1 MTAELRRHWLSLL
14 PARPGLGEEL
24 ISRWS
29 EPHRRYHDPAHLVW
43 ALRALAELGGTSRV
57 ERLALWFHDAVHTGT
72 PGSDELASAE
82 LAVANL
88 TTAGLPAAEVD
99 EVARLV
105 LVTFAHAPDP
115 RDVPGSRV
123 SDADLAIL
131 GSEPSVY
138 QVSVAS
144 LRAESPE
151 LDEAGWR
158 DLRLARLAELLDG
171 TPIFH
176 TGAGRELW
184 GARAVANL
192 TAERSTLLGTG

>member
-1 MTAELRRHWLSLL
+1 MTTELRRHWLSLL
-14 PARPGLGEEL
+14 PRQPGLGEEL

-29 EPHRRYHDPAHLVW
+29 EPHRRYHDPAHLDW
-43 ALRALAELGGTSRV
+43 ALRALARIGGTSRV

-82 LAVANL
+82 LAVAQL
-88 TTAGLPAAEVD
+88 TEAGLPAAEVD

-115 RDVPGSRV
+115 ADGPGSRV

-138 QVSVAS
+138 QVSVAA
-144 LRAESPE
+144 LRAESPD
-151 LDEAGWR
+151 LDDLGWR
-158 DLRLARLAELLDG
+158 KLRLARLAELLDNA
-171 TPIFH
+171 PIFH
-176 TGAGRELW
+176 TSAGVGLW
-184 GARAVANL
+184 EARAVANL
-192 TAERSTLLGTG
+192 TAERSALLGAS